1 MHTDVHV
8 HVNDD
13 AWLQYALE
21 ETKDNIGFPGDRM
34 AADGGGSIREVVDG
48 LGGDNVKVC
57 GGTGGGGGCCEVED
71 DGNGDDI
78 AGCGEDRGN
87 DSADDEAARYVLCAD
102 EGAGGCIAEE
112 ALEVAFLM
120 MSAACL
126 IVSNCTAGQAFQL
139 PTFSATPYT
148 TACRWL
154 AGMTGMIEA
163 STILRF

>member
-48 LGGDNVKVC
+48 LGGDNVNVC

-71 DGNGDDI
+71 
-78 AGCGEDRGN
+78 GCV
-87 DSADDEAARYVLCAD
+87 AD
-102 EGAGGCIAEE
+102 E

-126 IVSNCTAGQAFQL
+126 IVSNCTAGQAF
-139 PTFSATPYT
+139 
-148 TACRWL
+148 
-154 AGMTGMIEA
+154 
-163 STILRF
+163 